1 MNLSQAAS
9 ELSQRITQGPTLA
22 FLILM
27 LALLL
32 GPRLA
37 EKARLPAMVGLVL
50 AGMVLGPYGIRL
62 LDAKKISLSAL
73 GTFGLLYLMF
83 AAGLELD
90 FKRLMRQKKQAMTFA
105 LLSFT
110 VPFAA
115 GIASAKALH
124 YAWAGVLLMG
134 SNWGSHTLVT
144 YPMLRKMGLAR
155 NRAVGTVV
163 GATSIT
169 DTSALLVLSAVS
181 VSAKKSGSVD
191 AQGAEIAVG
200 LVLLVLYTL
209 VVLPQIARWF
219 FARVGGDRSLRLV
232 FGIAAFLSGAVL
244 AEMASID
251 GIVGAFL
258 AGLGLNRVI
267 PERSPLMEQVQ
278 FVGSALFIPIF
289 LVSVGILLEPRVLI
303 DPRTLLVA
311 AIFTVAVLGG
321 KTLAAVVAGRA
332 FGYTS
337 AEIGVMSGLSGSQA
351 AATLA
356 TTLVG
361 ARLGIFDKTTI
372 NAVLVVILVTLV
384 ITPAVVSHFG
394 KKVTLEE
401 GAGEALGSA
410 ILVPVWGESTRCLLA
425 MAGKLAAPDGGIV
438 VAASLATELA
448 PESELSAQRRLA
460 NQAEEW
466 LAKEG
471 LESRSV
477 FRVSSSISAG
487 LLQTARGEGAT
498 MLLTEWQRGQADPF
512 DPGDE
517 RFTTMRRSHV
527 PVVLEHGDVRSFD
540 RVVVVG
546 LRDDF
551 TESRRPNIEL
561 AVELAARLER
571 SHRFVFVGPRSLPLE
586 SIFAA
591 PTTAQRIDINDPI
604 AWVKEQAGENDLL
617 IFSGLE
623 GMRETLARSPDLVE
637 RKFLVAIAPTA
648 TARKPQPEA
657 SDALV
662 AGRSLVEGP
671 AS

>member
-1 MNLSQAAS
+1 
-9 ELSQRITQGPTLA
+9 
-22 FLILM
+22 
-27 LALLL
+27 
-32 GPRLA
+32 
-37 EKARLPAMVGLVL
+37 
-50 AGMVLGPYGIRL
+50 
-62 LDAKKISLSAL
+62 
-73 GTFGLLYLMF
+73 MF

-332 FGYTS
+332 FGYTC
-337 AEIGVMSGLSGSQA
+337 GGDRGHVG
-351 AATLA
+351 
-356 TTLVG
+356 LVG
-361 ARLGIFDKTTI
+361 IASGRHARDHPGGRAPGNLRQDNHQRSLGGHSRH
-372 NAVLVVILVTLV
+372 AR
-384 ITPAVVSHFG
+384 HH
-394 KKVTLEE
+394 
-401 GAGEALGSA
+401 AGGRL
-410 ILVPVWGESTRCLLA
+410 PFRQES
-425 MAGKLAAPDGGIV
+425 D
-438 VAASLATELA
+438 
-448 PESELSAQRRLA
+448 
-460 NQAEEW
+460 
-466 LAKEG
+466 
-471 LESRSV
+471 
-477 FRVSSSISAG
+477 
-487 LLQTARGEGAT
+487 
-498 MLLTEWQRGQADPF
+498 
-512 DPGDE
+512 
-517 RFTTMRRSHV
+517 
-527 PVVLEHGDVRSFD
+527 
-540 RVVVVG
+540 
-546 LRDDF
+546 
-551 TESRRPNIEL
+551 SRRRCGRGIGERNFG
-561 AVELAARLER
+561 AR
-571 SHRFVFVGPRSLPLE
+571 VG
-586 SIFAA
+586 
-591 PTTAQRIDINDPI
+591 RIDPMPLGHGG
-604 AWVKEQAGENDLL
+604 K
-617 IFSGLE
+617 
-623 GMRETLARSPDLVE
+623 ARRP
-637 RKFLVAIAPTA
+637 
-648 TARKPQPEA
+648 
-657 SDALV
+657 
-662 AGRSLVEGP
+662 
-671 AS
+671 

>member
-1 MNLSQAAS
+1 MSLSHAAS
-9 ELSQRITQGPTLA
+9 VFGQRITQGPTLA
-22 FLILM
+22 FFILM
-27 LALLL
+27 LALVL

-37 EKARLPAMVGLVL
+37 QKARLPAMVGLVL
-50 AGMVLGPYGIRL
+50 AGMVLGPHTTRL
-62 LDAKKISLSAL
+62 LDSNKIALSAL

-90 FKRLMRQKKQAMTFA
+90 FKRLMRNKGLAITFA
-105 LLSFT
+105 LLSFAI
-110 VPFAA
+110 PFSF
-115 GIASAKALH
+115 GVASARALH
-124 YAWAGVLLMG
+124 YAWAGAVLMG

-163 GATSIT
+163 GATAVT

-181 VSAKKSGSVD
+181 VSAKKTGGLELQAV
-191 AQGAEIAVG
+191 EIVLG
-200 LVLLVLYTL
+200 LVLLVAYALF
-209 VVLPQIARWF
+209 VLPKLARWF

-258 AGLGLNRVI
+258 VGLGLNRVI

-278 FVGSALFIPIF
+278 FVGSALFIPVF
-289 LVSVGILLEPRVLI
+289 LVSVGVLLDPRVLI

-311 AIFTVAVLGG
+311 AVFTVAVLGG
-321 KTLAAVVAGRA
+321 KALAAVIAGRT
-332 FGYTS
+332 FHFTW

-384 ITPAVVSHFG
+384 ITPAMVSFFG
-394 KKVTLEE
+394 RRVSRQE
-401 GAGEALGSA
+401 GAGEALGST
-410 ILVPVWGESTRCLLA
+410 ILVPVWGESTRPLLSI
-425 MAGKLAAPDGGIV
+425 AGKLAVPDGGMV
-438 VAASLATELA
+438 VVASLATELA
-448 PESELSAQRRLA
+448 SETEVSSQRALA
-460 NQAEEW
+460 SKAEEW

-487 LLQTARGEGAT
+487 LLQTARGQGAT
-498 MLLTEWQRGQADPF
+498 LLLCEWQSESPCPSSEPLGALY
-512 DPGDE
+512 
-517 RFTTMRRSHV
+517 RSPV
-527 PVVLEHGDVRSFD
+527 PVVLVRGDVHSFE
-540 RVVVVG
+540 RVVVIA
-546 LRDDF
+546 RQDDF
-551 TESRRPNIEL
+551 AVSRKPSLDL
-561 AVELAARLER
+561 AVEIATRVEHG
-571 SHRFVFVGPRSLPLE
+571 HRFVCVGRCAKPLE
-586 SIFAA
+586 SLFAA
-591 PTTAQRIDINDPI
+591 QAAVDKIDSADPLAWANDN
-604 AWVKEQAGENDLL
+604 AGENDLL
-617 IFSGLE
+617 VFAGRDAAREALTRFPGL
-623 GMRETLARSPDLVE
+623 A
-637 RKFLVAIAPTA
+637 KKKCLVAIAPSDSA
-648 TARKPQPEA
+648 LQPHPEA

-662 AGRSLVEGP
+662 ASRSLAEDP
-671 AS
+671 AR